1 MKIIKSL
8 CFVIFLIGIMPL
20 VNALSLNGD
29 QISPIIYEP
38 GKNIEN
44 LYSISET
51 NLGVDISLGGD
62 QEILSYISTSELTDN
77 EFSLNIKF
85 PEDLEIDPGSYSFN
99 LKVTEIQGEG
109 AKVGS
114 ILSVARQF
122 IVEVYSYEKAIQ
134 ASLSAPS
141 INQGSDVVFTLNVNS
156 RTYSDIDN
164 VNALISVFDQFG
176 KKVGEVATESK
187 SLESLSSISFSVPF
201 NAKNLPLG
209 DYRAQAVIN
218 YDGQQKIAEDD
229 FKIGNLDVIVENY
242 TSSVSRGFNDFV
254 IQVRNNWGDG
264 IKDVYAQLFIGEN
277 KILHTPSI
285 DLGAWGTGELNA
297 IGNFDLSPGKYPA
310 ILKIFFEGE
319 QKDQQI
325 MLEIIESE
333 KGESD
338 NLVLLI
344 LLSGLILSSILL
356 SVMVYLK
363 KRNKEDRL

>member
-1 MKIIKSL
+1 MPQINAISL
-8 CFVIFLIGIMPL
+8 G
-20 VNALSLNGD
+20 GD

-51 NLGVDISLGGD
+51 NLGVDISIGCD
-62 QEILSYISTSELTDN
+62 TEICSYISTSELTDN
-77 EFSLNIKF
+77 QFSLNIKF
-85 PEDLEIDPGSYSFN
+85 PEDLEIDPGSYTFN
-99 LKVTEIQGEG
+99 LKVTEMQGEG

-114 ILSVARQF
+114 LLSVARQF
-122 IVEVYSYEKAIQ
+122 IVEVYSYEKSIET
-134 ASLSAPS
+134 SLSAPS
-141 INQGSDVVFTLNVNS
+141 INQGSDMIFTLNVNS

-164 VNALISVFDQFG
+164 VNARIFVYDQFG
-176 KKVGEVATESK
+176 KNVGEVATESK

-201 NAKNLPLG
+201 NAKDLPLG

-218 YDGQQKIAEDD
+218 YDGRQKTVEDE

-242 TSSVSRGFNDFV
+242 TSSVSRGFSDFV
-254 IQVRNNWGDG
+254 IKVRNNWGDE
-264 IKDVYAQLFIGEN
+264 IKGVYAQLFIGEN

-285 DLGAWGTGELNA
+285 DLNAWGAGELKA
-297 IGNFDLSPGKYPA
+297 IGNFDLSPGQYPA
-310 ILKIFFEGE
+310 TLKIFFEGE

-333 KGESD
+333 QSES
-338 NLVLLI
+338 NNEVLLI

-363 KRNKEDRL
+363 KKNKEDRL